1 MGDMMRAGLDKQP
14 SDVARMFDAVAA
26 RYDLTNDVLTGGLVR
41 SWRRTVTEAVAA
53 GPGDVVLDI
62 AAGTGTSSVPFREA
76 GAHVIPADFSLGML
90 REGRRR
96 YPELDFVAADATS
109 LPLADDSVDVVTM
122 SYGLRNVRDHA
133 SALREFRRVTRPGG
147 RLVVCEFSAPVQPW
161 FREVYTRY
169 LMGSLPAIARAVSS
183 DPESYVYLAE
193 SIRDW
198 PAQEGLATTMGR
210 AGWRGVEWRNLLGG
224 IVAIHRAYA

>member
-1 MGDMMRAGLDKQP
+1 MMRAGLDKEP

-26 RYDLTNDVLTGGLVR
+26 RYDLTNDVMTAGLVR
-41 SWRRTVTEAVAA
+41 SWRKVVTEAVDA
-53 GPGDVVLDI
+53 GPGEVVLDI
-62 AAGTGTSSVPFREA
+62 AAGTGTSSLPFREA
-76 GAHVIPADFSLGML
+76 GAHVISADFSLGML
-90 REGRRR
+90 REGKRR
-96 YPELDFVAADATS
+96 YTDLDFVAADATS
-109 LPLADDSVDVVTM
+109 LPLADASVDVVTM
-122 SYGLRNVRDHA
+122 SYGLRNVREYA
-133 SALREFRRVTRPGG
+133 AALAEFRRVTRPGG
-147 RLVVCEFSAPVQPW
+147 RLVICEFSAPVQPM

-169 LMGSLPAIARAVSS
+169 IMGSLPTIARAVSS

-198 PAQEGLATTMGR
+198 PDQDRLATTIGG